1 VKRRI
6 VIRLPRWVK
15 RRLRREG
22 RKTPDAALRTRIR
35 IVLLYEAGWGA
46 HRIAAS
52 LGCVPATAVRV
63 ARRFQALG
71 EDGLRDG
78 RCDNGL
84 MKVDDDLR
92 QALAEL
98 VAVSPQDHGWPRPT
112 WTRELLVKTLRQHTG
127 VKVSVTT
134 VARMLSDLGARWGM
148 ARPIVL
154 CPWLKARKARRL
166 RAIFKIV
173 HHLPAREVAYFEDEI
188 DIHLNPR
195 IGRDWMLRGQQKLVV
210 TPGQNRKRYLAGAL
224 AVDGHDLLVVQS
236 ERKNDPV
243 LSDANN
249 YLYSVFRRGLAETL
263 TFYHTDHLNTPIAMT
278 GSGVTFVWRAELFPF
293 GGVQSLPVS
302 TTQNNLRFPG
312 QYFDTD
318 TNLHYNL
325 FRNYAPKPGR
335 YSQPDPTGFLGG
347 LNLYL
352 YVGANPLSF
361 IDPDGLR
368 ALIACTRCGGMAGS
382 MRCATDEDGKPGLSF
397 NTNEGQNES
406 SATPGDPFGTNG
418 PLPPGQYDLPNAFSS
433 KFKRILPSPTN
444 TGVPGK
450 VRTPAGTIRSGI
462 RVHAGRLSQGCVTT
476 GPGQPGIDTE
486 RAIVEL
492 VRRNRLTGGTSM
504 TIQEDDCNASCQ
516 TCPPK

>member
-1 VKRRI
+1 MKRRI

-46 HRIAAS
+46 HRISAS

-127 VKVSVTT
+127 VRVSVTT

-154 CPWLKARKARRL
+154 CPWSKARKAHRL

-236 ERKNDPV
+236 ERKNSDLFLALLEKLRLRHPGAPRIHLV
-243 LSDANN
+243 LDN
-249 YLYSVFRRGLAETL
+249 YGIHSSRR
-263 TFYHTDHLNTPIAMT
+263 
-278 GSGVTFVWRAELFPF
+278 
-293 GGVQSLPVS
+293 VQEF
-302 TTQNNLRFPG
+302 LR
-312 QYFDTD
+312 Q
-318 TNLHYNL
+318 
-325 FRNYAPKPGR
+325 
-335 YSQPDPTGFLGG
+335 
-347 LNLYL
+347 
-352 YVGANPLSF
+352 
-361 IDPDGLR
+361 
-368 ALIACTRCGGMAGS
+368 
-382 MRCATDEDGKPGLSF
+382 
-397 NTNEGQNES
+397 
-406 SATPGDPFGTNG
+406 
-418 PLPPGQYDLPNAFSS
+418 
-433 KFKRILPSPTN
+433 
-444 TGVPGK
+444 
-450 VRTPAGTIRSGI
+450 
-462 RVHAGRLSQGCVTT
+462 HAGRLQLHFLPPYSPDHNKIERLWREVHANVTRNHRCT
-476 GPGQPGIDTE
+476 TIEDLMRRVLWHLRREACRRRGNRPINR
-486 RAIVEL
+486 RAPRDAQV
-492 VRRNRLTGGTSM
+492 
-504 TIQEDDCNASCQ
+504 AA
-516 TCPPK
+516 